1 MSGMAR
7 TSTRISPL
15 SFRRPGAGT
24 LGDEHRSRRHGG
36 DFSHLAP
43 ILPESDRSPSPAP
56 GYNKDLP
63 RIPST
68 STGLWG
74 GEAVSIL
81 TEAIGSLTASP
92 IPGCPPL
99 PVPSHHAY
107 ERVPITEAQQIAV
120 QYRRRFRNPL
130 NTSRSTKVSE
140 QMTPDVSTDP
150 LESSHASP
158 TSTVMQSGVSTD
170 TQVMNVLV
178 RASLAPCESPTRRA
192 LAEEI
197 KNTRTLH
204 DSTSSFSQVY
214 EDGTLSCT
222 REDCLAVLANFKAF
236 LCHLHIHLIHEG
248 YVVHP
253 RSVRSGSGAL
263 TPYRASQIE
272 LV

>member
-1 MSGMAR
+1 MSGIAR
-7 TSTRISPL
+7 TSTHVSPL
-15 SFRRPGAGT
+15 SRRRPGTGT
-24 LGDEHRSRRHGG
+24 LGDEHKSRRHGG

-56 GYNKDLP
+56 GYSKDLP

-81 TEAIGSLTASP
+81 TEVMGSLTASP

-99 PVPSHHAY
+99 PVHSHHVY

-120 QYRRRFRNPL
+120 QYRRRFRSPL
-130 NTSRSTKVSE
+130 NTSQSTKASE
-140 QMTPDVSTDP
+140 QMTPDVSTAP
-150 LESSHASP
+150 PESSHASP

-170 TQVMNVLV
+170 TQVMNALV
-178 RASLAPCESPTRRA
+178 GASLALSESPTRRA

-204 DSTSSFSQVY
+204 DSASSSSQVH

-222 REDCLAVLANFKAF
+222 RGDCLAVLSNFKAF

-253 RSVRSGSGAL
+253 RYVQSGSCAL
-263 TPYRASQIE
+263 TPYRAS
-272 LV
+272 